1 MSKFLLKLSGS
12 IAAFKACALLSLLVR
27 EGHEVQT
34 VASRSALQFIGTAT
48 LEGLSGRPV
57 LTELF
62 EPGKQMDH
70 IYLNRWADAV
80 LFCPATAQSINAL
93 AAGAGGD
100 SLLTTFFLA
109 HDFSKPY
116 FVAPAMNQAMYAHP
130 ATQRSMALLQSW
142 GVKIIEGEA
151 GLQACG
157 ESGMGRMAEPDDIY
171 ARLAKEGLV

>member
-12 IAAFKACALLSLLVR
+12 IAAFKACALLSRLVR

-57 LTELF
+57 LTDLF
-62 EPGKQMDH
+62 EHGRQMDH
-70 IYLNRWADAV
+70 IHHNRWADAV

-93 AAGAGGD
+93 AAGTGGD

-116 FVAPAMNQAMYAHP
+116 FLVPAMNQAMYAHP
-130 ATQRSMALLQSW
+130 ATQHSMERLRAW
-142 GVKIIEGEA
+142 GIKIIEGEA

-171 ARLAKEGLV
+171 ARLAQEGLV

>member
-1 MSKFLLKLSGS
+1 MSKFLFKLSGS
-12 IAAFKACALLSLLVR
+12 IAAYKACALLSRLVR

-34 VASRSALQFIGTAT
+34 VASRSALQFVGAAT

-62 EPGKQMDH
+62 ESGRQMDH
-70 IYLNRWADAV
+70 IHLNRWADAV

-93 AAGAGGD
+93 AAGACSD

-116 FVAPAMNQAMYAHP
+116 FLVPAMNQAMHAHP
-130 ATQRSMALLQSW
+130 ATQRSIKLLQSW
-142 GVKIIEGEA
+142 GVKIIKGQA

-157 ESGMGRMAEPDDIY
+157 ESGMGRMAEPEDIY
-171 ARLAKEGLV
+171 AQLAKEGLV